1 MILTLLDNA
10 TVANGGLAASLPA
23 VSDTTIIKQFGNPT
37 GTIETKLRASGP
49 NGSGAWQRTV
59 LFVTT
64 GRKALE
70 LVAQVALTN
79 VNWQATPQVIL
90 DPSSLWAA
98 VAPGNGTWNIGGQSV
113 TISGDTEI
121 DATGATNGLTG
132 VNASVERN

>member
-1 MILTLLDNA
+1 MILNLLDNA

-23 VSDTTIIKQFGNPT
+23 ASDTTLIKQFAHPSGS
-37 GTIETKLRASGP
+37 IETKLRASGP
-49 NGSGAWQRTV
+49 DSSSAWQRTV

-79 VNWQATPQVIL
+79 VNWQATPQIVL

-98 VAPGNGTWNIGGQSV
+98 VAPGNGTWIIGGQSV

-121 DATGATNGLTG
+121 ATTGATNGLTG
-132 VNASVERN
+132 INASVERN